1 MADSTTRR
9 LSQYHSSR
17 YHRHL
22 HKPAPDTKVETIY
35 APLLGPATAAAAAH
49 STTNKWEGVR
59 VIPLDAADE
68 IHFAWMTPHDFSY
81 KDFVYVRLL
90 YIPNNASS
98 GTVITVTYDK
108 VSMGTTAIGSDAA
121 ADGAS
126 TFSETIESV
135 TDAQTDADEPLASPW
150 GKIVGSTSD
159 YDVLFL
165 KIVAGTASAADR
177 LHVWGLQI
185 GYHPL
190 TA

>member
-9 LSQYHSSR
+9 LMQYHSSR

-35 APLLGPATAAAAAH
+35 ATQLGPVTAAEAAH
-49 STTNKWEGVR
+49 TTTDKWEGVR
-59 VIPLDAADE
+59 VIPLDANDE
-68 IHFAWMTPHDFSY
+68 VHFAWATPADFSY

-90 YIPNNASS
+90 YIPNHASA

-108 VSMGTTAIGSDAA
+108 VSMGTNGTGSDDAGN
-121 ADGAS
+121 GATS
-126 TFSETIESV
+126 FSETIETV
-135 TDAQTDADEPLASPW
+135 TDAQTNIDQPLASPW
-150 GKIVGSTSD
+150 GKIVGSTTD

-165 KIVAGTASAADR
+165 KIVAGTASGADR
-177 LHVWGLQI
+177 LHLWAVQI